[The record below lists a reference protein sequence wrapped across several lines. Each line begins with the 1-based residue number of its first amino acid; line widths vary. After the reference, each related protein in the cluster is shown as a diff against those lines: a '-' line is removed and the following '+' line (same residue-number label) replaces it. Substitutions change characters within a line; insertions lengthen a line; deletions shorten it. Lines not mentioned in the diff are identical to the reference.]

1 MPPVPNPVL
10 VEMQATVDGYAELAD
25 KLRPGDVEE
34 CKAMGWAPRDALWFA
49 LADCPEGCFAVG
61 SLARDSAKPQIVGA
75 YGFNHRGN
83 IWSLWA
89 PLGTRETKCM
99 LRHSNV
105 TIQRLLEASGQQ
117 GLTNMVSLK
126 NTGAMKW
133 IARCPA
139 IHIDRT
145 QQRTYGDTPFA
156 PFVAMRRK

>member
-1 MPPVPNPVL
+1 
-10 VEMQATVDGYAELAD
+10 
-25 KLRPGDVEE
+25 
-34 CKAMGWAPRDALWFA
+34 
-49 LADCPEGCFAVG
+49 
-61 SLARDSAKPQIVGA
+61 
-75 YGFNHRGN
+75 
-83 IWSLWA
+83 
-89 PLGTRETKCM
+89 M